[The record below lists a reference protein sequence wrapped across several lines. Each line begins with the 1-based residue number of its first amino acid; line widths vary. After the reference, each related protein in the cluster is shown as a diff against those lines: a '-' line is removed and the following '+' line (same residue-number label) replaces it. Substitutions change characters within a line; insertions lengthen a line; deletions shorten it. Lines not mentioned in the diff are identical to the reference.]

1 MSYRCTVASPC
12 MGVMPFLRFRTQDHK
27 LVASPCT
34 GVMLSGDAIGS
45 IDTSCFPVYG
55 GDGECSIVFHV
66 TGKAVRCVNDATR
79 AYINKV
85 ANAVRSTFDVSI
97 PIDNIDRLVNNL
109 GGSIIEKPGLDQLYD
124 GTIKKVGDNSFEIAI
139 FPYQGDERRNF
150 TIAHELGHLF
160 LHMGYL
166 ISKDT
171 WDQQSNSHQFT
182 HFGTNEQ
189 EYQANE
195 FATALL
201 MPHKE
206 FKEKIEEYSSG
217 NFANMAQVANYF
229 RVSISAATNHGRF
242 LGYLQ

>member
-1 MSYRCTVASPC
+1 MATLVTV
-12 MGVMPFLRFRTQDHK
+12 RR
-27 LVASPCT
+27 
-34 GVMLSGDAIGS
+34 
-45 IDTSCFPVYG
+45 SCFPVYG
-55 GDGECSIVFHV
+55 GETKCSIVFHV
-66 TGKAVRCVNDATR
+66 IMKVVRCMNDATK

-85 ANAVRSTFDVSI
+85 ADAVRSAFDIAI
-97 PIDNIDRLVNNL
+97 PIDNIDRLVNKL
-109 GGSIIEKPGLDQLYD
+109 GGSIVEKPGLDQLYD

-139 FPYQGDERRNF
+139 SPYLDDEKRNF
-150 TIAHELGHLF
+150 IIAHELGHLF

-206 FKEKIEEYSSG
+206 FKEKIEEFSSG
-217 NFANMAQVANYF
+217 NFVNIAQVANYF

-242 LGYLQ
+242 LGYLQGFI